1 MRWLPVLV
9 LVILVGCVLSIAFMN
24 DNSQVPGSE
33 TRPQGSPNQP
43 SDSPILAPAPQTN
56 P

>member
-9 LVILVGCVLSIAFMN
+9 LALMVACVLSIAFMN
-24 DNSQVPGSE
+24 DNDQFSSADK
-33 TRPQGSPNQP
+33 PQTTPIQP
-43 SDSPILAPAPQTN
+43 SEDPILAPAPKTN